1 MAATRIIRDR
11 ASGRNNRVD
20 PAAGLDISNV
30 EDKISL
36 AHDVGELRKTSFLD
50 RKKEEA
56 ALRRVWEDKDA
67 DEPPKGG
74 LNVKE
79 FGEALRE
86 MEMGIPTPLIKALFE
101 QIVKDKEKVNHRQ
114 FLSFINS
121 NNLIYFDEEYRM
133 DFYERKFNLIL
144 TRNPKEGEIIVTGFT
159 KEELRNHLL
168 PSSELVKIGD
178 KFVSEILKGTEKD
191 DMKPVI
197 DELNSVPLPV
207 QLTFRK
213 QVLQENIALL
223 DEDKDW
229 QILSEDMAIKQLD
242 QRREKLT
249 QPTTR
254 RHCKHCPEIDTNN
267 QKENLNIYEIIH
279 LLCEDEQYSWGSF
292 LIISIVMALIFV
304 STFAYVLETEPNL
317 RGDKSFVVIEWVV
330 SIVFSLEY
338 FARIISCRNMWLY
351 FWDPMNMIDFLAVIP
366 FWIQITFA
374 GNGSGGTLRV
384 IRVIRLARIVRLLK
398 SPFFTDYLDVFIKT
412 GKESAHAFGL
422 ILTLLCLYIIVFG
435 SLVYEMEGDGE
446 NEDGV
451 WVAGDTPTL
460 FISIPAAMYWC
471 VVTMT
476 TVGYGDYYPTQVP
489 AQIVGVATMLTGLLV
504 IALPVIIIGGH
515 FDGVY
520 SDFRKRHERKER
532 SKDLE
537 LDSKINSVPYQRVE
551 DYFKQL
557 NEHINRACQAE
568 ELEFFNETDRS
579 AFIEQG
585 FDTKEKVIALLKSGE
600 TGLHFFPQEV
610 PAYKR
615 YVLYKV
621 FGRKY
626 RGAKP
631 SDPFIRIRNELYRKT
646 AKISEPS

>member
-1 MAATRIIRDR
+1 MIIE
-11 ASGRNNRVD
+11 SHFTYF
-20 PAAGLDISNV
+20 
-30 EDKISL
+30 K
-36 AHDVGELRKTSFLD
+36 D

-56 ALRRVWEDKDA
+56 ALQRVWEDKDA
-67 DEPPKGG
+67 DDPPKGG
-74 LNVKE
+74 LNEKE

-86 MEMGIPTPLIKALFE
+86 MEMGIPTPLIEALFN
-101 QIVKDKEKVNHRQ
+101 QIDLKETGQINHPE

-121 NNLIYFDEEYRM
+121 NNLIYFDEEYLL
-133 DFYERKFNLIL
+133 DFEDRPFNLVL
-144 TRNPKEGEIIVTGFT
+144 ARNPKDGVITVTGFDNPS
-159 KEELRNHLL
+159 LRDHLL

-178 KFVSEILKGTEKD
+178 TPVHEILIETENAAD
-191 DMKPVI
+191 IEPVVNY
-197 DELNSVPLPV
+197 LHGVSLPV
-207 QLTFRK
+207 TLTFRK

-229 QILSEDMAIKQLD
+229 QILSEDMAIKQMD

-254 RHCKHCPEIDTNN
+254 RHCKHCPEVDTNN
-267 QKENLNIYEIIH
+267 QKKDLNIYEVIH

-292 LIISIVMALIFV
+292 IIISVVMILIFV

-317 RGDKSFVVIEWVV
+317 RGDHSFVVIEWVV
-330 SIVFSLEY
+330 SIAFSLEY

-351 FWDPMNMIDFLAVIP
+351 FWDPVNMIDFLAVIP

-374 GNGSGGTLRV
+374 GNGSAAILRV

-398 SPFFTDYLDVFIKT
+398 SPFFTDYLDVFTKT
-412 GKESAHAFGL
+412 AKESAHAFGL
-422 ILTLLCLYIIVFG
+422 ILTMLCLYIIVFG
-435 SLVYEMEGDGE
+435 SLVYEMEGIE
-446 NEDGV
+446 MNEDGD
-451 WVAGDTPTL
+451 WVAGGEPTL

-489 AQIVGVATMLTGLLV
+489 AQIIGVATMLTGLLV

-568 ELEFFNETDRS
+568 ELEFFNEQDRS

-600 TGLHFFPQEV
+600 TGLHFFPQDV

-646 AKISEPS
+646 AKIFEPS